1 MSNQSGH
8 NPPKLIRIFVLC
20 WGIVLGVATYAADRA
35 VSPEGLA
42 SGQAQ
47 PATAAEQTPDPTK
60 QIPVSADS
68 FICLQEMV
76 PVRGFFIANLLGE
89 SELKNTITVA
99 TNAPE
104 GGSYP
109 AGSVVQLIPTEVMVK
124 HQPGWNPET
133 NDWEFFQLEVS
144 KEGSKIKVKGTTD
157 VINKFGGNCFEC
169 HKKARPEYDLICEED
184 HGCDPLPIPD
194 FIIRMTQKRDP
205 RCD

>member
-8 NPPKLIRIFVLC
+8 NPPKLIRIIVLC
-20 WGIVLGVATYAADRA
+20 WGVALGVATYAADRA
-35 VSPEGLA
+35 VTPEGLA
-42 SGQAQ
+42 SGQEQ
-47 PATAAEQTPDPTK
+47 QATATEQTPDPIK

-68 FICLQEMV
+68 FICLKKMV
-76 PVRGFFIANLLGE
+76 PVRGFFVANLLGK

-99 TNAPE
+99 TNTPE

-124 HQPGWNPET
+124 HHPGWNPET
-133 NDWEFFQLEVS
+133 NDWEFFELEVS